1 MSSIKND
8 IYTNKLNIH
17 TANTYF
23 IWGPLISDNW
33 VVFLWHSINKH
44 VNWATAPSDVESTFS
59 LVLGSPP
66 PLVGDRFF
74 HLNRCPLSSQ
84 FPGSARSSCHP
95 WAGLLAATSRCT
107 VSNSGW
113 ESEEN
118 TKSTPGQDP
127 SFSRSHSWLVCGRQP
142 VRNSFQWLYSLDRCQ
157 RLRLES

>member
-59 LVLGSPP
+59 LVLGSPLLWWVIGSSTSTVVHWAHSSLEVP
-66 PLVGDRFF
+66 EVLATPGLVCLLPLLGAQWVTVGERVRTTLRARQARTQVLVDAIPGWYVGDSLWET
-74 HLNRCPLSSQ
+74 HSN
-84 FPGSARSSCHP
+84 GS
-95 WAGLLAATSRCT
+95 T
-107 VSNSGW
+107 V
-113 ESEEN
+113 
-118 TKSTPGQDP
+118 
-127 SFSRSHSWLVCGRQP
+127 
-142 VRNSFQWLYSLDRCQ
+142 
-157 RLRLES
+157 